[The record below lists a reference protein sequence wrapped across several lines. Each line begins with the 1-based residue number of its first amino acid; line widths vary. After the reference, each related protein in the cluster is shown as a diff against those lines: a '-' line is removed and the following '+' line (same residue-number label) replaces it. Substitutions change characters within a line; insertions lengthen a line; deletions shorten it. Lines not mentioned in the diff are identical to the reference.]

1 MNNHQLLTKINIK
14 NKNYCIYIVKK
25 RIKFFSNFL
34 EKIFIS
40 ENTMPISLKKKKS
53 PILSFFLPKSLIF
66 EKLKNKVDLFLKLN
80 ITSNLNY
87 RIIYV
92 LEEEIEKKKNKC
104 KTCNIDFDYSEKNKL
119 LSYTLFKGENTEEKV
134 LSQDQVSKYINNKN
148 QPLILVLEEFKV
160 L

>member
-1 MNNHQLLTKINIK
+1 MDNHHLLTKINIK
-14 NKNYCIYIVKK
+14 KKIYCIYIIKK
-25 RIKFFSNFL
+25 RINFFSNFL

-40 ENTMPISLKKKKS
+40 ENTMPISIKKKKS
-53 PILSFFLPKSLIF
+53 SPLSFFLPKALIF

-92 LEEEIEKKKNKC
+92 LEEEIEKKKC

-119 LSYTLFKGENTEEKV
+119 LSYTLFKGKNTEEQV

-148 QPLILVLEEFKV
+148 QPFILVLEEFKV
-160 L
+160 R

>member
-1 MNNHQLLTKINIK
+1 MNTHHLLTKINIK
-14 NKNYCIYIVKK
+14 KKKYCIYIIKK

-53 PILSFFLPKSLIF
+53 PLLSFFLPKALIF

-104 KTCNIDFDYSEKNKL
+104 KTCNIDFDYSDKNKI
-119 LSYTLFKGENTEEKV
+119 LSYSLYKGIITDEQV
-134 LSQDQVSKYINNKN
+134 LSQDQIPKYINNKK

-160 L
+160 R